1 MIGPAAAAAVNPP
14 LCGALLALGY
24 CVQGITPMKHS
35 SRIIRVALCAALS
48 IAALSVATN
57 AMAHHS
63 FAMFDRQQTKTITGT
78 VKEFDLINPHGWLR
92 VMVADA
98 QGRQNEWSLEL
109 GGVGQ
114 QERSGWTQDVVHPG
128 DQVMVRLHPLR
139 DGSYGGQLISVTL
152 PGGRVLGRQF

>member
-1 MIGPAAAAAVNPP
+1 
-14 LCGALLALGY
+14 
-24 CVQGITPMKHS
+24 MKPS
-35 SRIIRVALCAALS
+35 SRIGGLALSALVCMAAVLMTPAAL
-48 IAALSVATN
+48 
-57 AMAHHS
+57 AHHS
-63 FAMFDRQQTKTITGT
+63 FAMFDRSQTTTISGT
-78 VKEFDLINPHGWLR
+78 VKAFELLNPHGWLR

-114 QERSGWTQDVVHPG
+114 QARAGWTANVVHPG

-152 PGGRVLGRQF
+152 PNGKVLGRQF